1 MLFFE
6 VVSLSTNIP
15 LQECNDLAV
24 SYITDG
30 NSDLKLLKS
39 DLNKLL
45 LIDQLESDIRIYF
58 HFISFYIFMEGGLSV
73 ITDFQGALHA
83 CNGEV

>member
-45 LIDQLESDIRIYF
+45 LIDQLESGIRIYF
-58 HFISFYIFMEGGLSV
+58 HFISFHIFMEGGPSV